1 MAFLES
7 IYSTRSGKKT
17 YIAEYSIPTRPTALV
32 ILVHGLGEHIRRY
45 DEQLHYFN
53 NRGYACLAADLAGHG
68 RSEGRRGLWST
79 MDEQYAV
86 IDHLFAIARE
96 KYQDIPLI
104 LYGHSMGANIAA
116 RYLQL
121 RHPAIRAAVLTGIP
135 IKTPKDLPRPF
146 VLAVM
151 ASPAWLKNITIKN
164 GLNLQS
170 LCGDPQVVSKY
181 LADPLVHDRVS
192 LGAGASILDNAY
204 HLIHTEW
211 TPPYPVLVMH
221 GAEDKISYAAG
232 STLLKSVWKKNV
244 DLKIWPG
251 MMHEIHNETQKKLV
265 WDHILSWLD
274 KLMDKNTDNQV

>member
-7 IYSTRSGKKT
+7 IYITRNGKKT
-17 YIAEYSIPTRPTALV
+17 YIAEYGISIRPTGLV

-45 DEQLHYFN
+45 DEQLQYFN
-53 NRGYACLAADLAGHG
+53 DRGYACLAADLAGHG

-86 IDHLFAIARE
+86 IDQLFTIARE

-104 LYGHSMGANIAA
+104 LYGHSMGAIIAA
-116 RYLQL
+116 RYMQL
-121 RHPAIRAAVLTGIP
+121 RQPAIRAAILTGIP
-135 IKTPKDLPRPF
+135 VRTPKDMPRPI
-146 VLAVM
+146 VLAIL
-151 ASPAWLKNITIKN
+151 ASPAWIKNITIKN
-164 GLNLQS
+164 GLNIRS
-170 LCGDPQVVSKY
+170 LCGDPRVVDTY

-192 LGAGASILDNAY
+192 LGAGASILDNSY

-232 STLLKSVWKKNV
+232 STLLQSVWKKNA

-251 MMHEIHNETQKKLV
+251 MMHEIHNEPQKKQV
-265 WDHILSWLD
+265 WDHMLSWLD
-274 KLMDKNTDNQV
+274 KLMFKNTDNQV